1 MDSNMVVKLVG
12 GQLTKYWELCTKS
25 LINHLPQ
32 DEIMRPWRGR
42 SILYNS
48 SPIAG
53 LKIKLLLKELLMY
66 VDDMI
71 IVVNYWMGLPKA
83 KQQKKGNKSYP
94 RWKTAISDPLMKTKF
109 RFFATTA
116 KILNNFLVKFQTN
129 NLMLPFLTQTIEEIM
144 RLFGSSFFLKE
155 LLNKANTCLHLS
167 KLNSMIILYISIQV
181 MLTQESVLNLNFQC

>member
-1 MDSNMVVKLVG
+1 
-12 GQLTKYWELCTKS
+12 
-25 LINHLPQ
+25 
-32 DEIMRPWRGR
+32 
-42 SILYNS
+42 
-48 SPIAG
+48 
-53 LKIKLLLKELLMY
+53 
-66 VDDMI
+66 
-71 IVVNYWMGLPKA
+71 MGLPKA
-83 KQQKKGNKSYP
+83 KQQKEDNKSYP

-129 NLMLPFLTQTIEEIM
+129 NVMLPFLTQTIEEIM

>member
-83 KQQKKGNKSYP
+83 KQQKEGNKSYP

-109 RFFATTA
+109 RFFVTTA

-129 NLMLPFLTQTIEEIM
+129 EEIM

-155 LLNKANTCLHLS
+155 PLNKANTCLHLS
-167 KLNSMIILYISIQV
+167 KLNSMIILYISVQV
-181 MLTQESVLNLNFQC
+181 MLTQKSVLNLNFQC